1 MTPTTE
7 TTHRAAEPER
17 RRGALA
23 FGGLVFGLAAPIT
36 YFTQRLLEHARGE
49 AGDPRLVLA
58 TLHTV
63 YYWRVAVAV
72 WWGGVVA
79 ALAVASV
86 APSHHRVRLVCRV
99 ALFLLPAAVALAVRF
114 P

>member
-1 MTPTTE
+1 MPPRTE
-7 TTHRAAEPER
+7 TIQRVAEAE
-17 RRGALA
+17 RRGASAGLA
-23 FGGLVFGLAAPIT
+23 GLLFALAAPAT
-36 YFTQRLLEHARGE
+36 YFAERLLEHARGE

-63 YYWRVAVAV
+63 YYWRLAVAV

-79 ALAVASV
+79 ALAVALLT
-86 APSHHRVRLVCRV
+86 PSARVVRATCLMALVM
-99 ALFLLPAAVALAVRF
+99 LPVLVALAVRF